1 MTHSL
6 LDGPALDRKL
16 KAAIKN
22 ADQVKLA
29 VAFWGRDA
37 SNRLGLK
44 PKAKVIC
51 NLKSGGTN
59 PDEIRKMLNDK
70 IEVRQHNSLHAKIG
84 CIGNE
89 MSFVGSSN
97 MSANGLGEEG
107 GATKGWEESNIV
119 FPNLEENVEK
129 RFDSLWNSSKK
140 ITQKC
145 LERAEESWRKRQQAN
160 NTVAASRHKSE
171 SFRQLLENDPN
182 WAKANNIYIVVYLT
196 PTEEDESVLGRAAA
210 SAVDKYGSKFD
221 VYWDWADL
229 PKDAYLINYHMSPKG
244 SLTFDGIYKRH
255 PDFRDFKEDGD
266 WFQAAYLVKEIAR
279 TRLQKEDKA
288 DLRKAVS
295 LCIRDKKACE
305 EGSYCFPASDLV
317 DYLGKN

>member
-29 VAFWGRDA
+29 VAFWGRGA

-59 PDEIRKMLNDK
+59 PDEIRKMLNEE

-107 GATKGWEESNIV
+107 DATKGWEESNIV
-119 FPNLEENVEK
+119 FPSLERSVEK

-145 LERAEESWRKRQQAN
+145 LERAEETWRKRQQAN
-160 NTVAASRHKSE
+160 NTVTASQHKSK
-171 SFRQLLENDPN
+171 SFRRLLSKNPD
-182 WAKANNIYIVVYLT
+182 WLKTNNIYVVVYPKLT
-196 PTEEDESVLGRAAA
+196 KEDEL
-210 SAVDKYGSKFD
+210 AVRPTRKRVKVEYGPKFD
-221 VYWDWADL
+221 VYWEWTTL
-229 PKDAYLINYHMSPKG
+229 PKDAHLLDYAQSPGKR
-244 SLTFDGIYKRH
+244 LAFHGIYQRL
-255 PDFRDFKEDGD
+255 PELRDFKEKRVCY
-266 WFQAAYLVKEIAR
+266 QVTLKVKEIDGV
-279 TRLQKEDKA
+279 TLQSADKEVLK
-288 DLRKAVS
+288 KAVA
-295 LCIRDKKACE
+295 LCIKDKKACKD
-305 EGSYCFPASDLV
+305 GTYCFPVSDLV
-317 DYLGKN
+317 DYLEKQ